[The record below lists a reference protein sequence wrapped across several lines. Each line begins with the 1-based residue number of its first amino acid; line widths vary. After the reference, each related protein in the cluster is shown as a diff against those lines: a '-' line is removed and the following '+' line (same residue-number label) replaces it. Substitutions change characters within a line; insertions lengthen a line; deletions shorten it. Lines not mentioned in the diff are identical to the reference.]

1 MTSSLFK
8 KTSLVTEDAIVP
20 VKRGSREE
28 EMQNIPFQEIGS
40 RRVDI
45 SCLIK
50 SNKMFAKCPDLAKN
64 P

>member
-1 MTSSLFK
+1 MMTSSLFK
-8 KTSLVTEDAIVP
+8 KTSLVTEDGIVP

-50 SNKMFAKCPDLAKN
+50 SN
-64 P
+64 